1 VSDLRDGGVESAD
14 VEAQTVRR
22 RTVALVTSTA
32 AVAATIV
39 VAHGE
44 EREKGRWETKEQGQ
58 KRQRSKKSASSPQH
72 HNVNLFCCSSQLR
85 DS

>member
-44 EREKGRWETKEQGQ
+44 EREVG
-58 KRQRSKKSASSPQH
+58 
-72 HNVNLFCCSSQLR
+72 N
-85 DS
+85 